1 MAGRPKL
8 GVMNSETV
16 ATVLCGLAILVGVAG
31 TIIPVLPGSV
41 LIGLSLL
48 AWAIWGGAGTAG
60 WVVFGVGLAFVL
72 AGIAASAVLTGRKL
86 KQHSIPNRSVVIG
99 LVAGVAGMFIIPV
112 VGLFVGFA
120 AGLLLSEFLRTR
132 DFGTATASSWAALK
146 ATGLGVLVEF
156 GLACLAASTWV
167 IGLWVSL
174 AT

>member
-1 MAGRPKL
+1 
-8 GVMNSETV
+8 MNSETV
-16 ATVLCGLAILVGVAG
+16 VTVLCGLAILVGVAG
-31 TIIPVLPGSV
+31 TIIPVLPGSI

-86 KQHSIPNRSVVIG
+86 KQHSIPSRSVVIG

-120 AGLLLSEFLRTR
+120 AGLLLSEFHRTR
-132 DFGTATASSWAALK
+132 NFGTATASSWAALK
-146 ATGLGVLVEF
+146 ATGLGILVEF

>member
-1 MAGRPKL
+1 
-8 GVMNSETV
+8 MNSETV
-16 ATVLCGLAILVGVAG
+16 VTILCGLAILVGVAG
-31 TIIPVLPGSV
+31 TVIPVLPGSI
-41 LIGLSLL
+41 LIGASLL
-48 AWAIWGGAGTAG
+48 AWAIWGGAGSAG
-60 WVVFGVGLAFVL
+60 WVVFGVGMAFVL

-86 KQHSIPNRSVVIG
+86 KQHSIPSRSVVIG

-132 DFGTATASSWAALK
+132 NFGTATATSWAALK
-146 ATGLGVLVEF
+146 AAGLGMLVEF

>member
-1 MAGRPKL
+1 
-8 GVMNSETV
+8 MNSETLV
-16 ATVLCGLAILVGVAG
+16 TILCGLAILVGVAG
-31 TIIPVLPGSV
+31 TIIPILPGSI

-60 WVVFGVGLAFVL
+60 WVVFGIGLVFVL
-72 AGIAASAVLTGRKL
+72 AGMAASAVLTGRKL
-86 KQHSIPNRSVVIG
+86 RQHSIPNRSVVIG
-99 LVAGVAGMFIIPV
+99 VVAGVVGMFIIPV

-132 DFGTATASSWAALK
+132 NFGTATASSWAALK
-146 ATGLGVLVEF
+146 ATGLGMLVEF

-167 IGLWVSL
+167 IGLWVSV